1 MNNTYALKG
10 TVFCGYQNA
19 ILKRFQWFRRRE
31 QAALGCSECTA
42 EKSGRPRR
50 KEGHLGDEG
59 GQRSAMRMKSR
70 IAATKEYLVAAAKMV
85 AKMSRSC
92 SSSEAPAQASAPVS
106 TTIVAL
112 AGSGDSRSPHRI
124 SESAGR
130 AGPFRSLSPSA
141 GGPPSPPEAARATA
155 RRRARGRSEEEEE
168 AGLRSLGRGCGRGG
182 RRSGRGRV
190 PACAAMGEE
199 RSGGAPG
206 QRGKKRVALWRWW
219 M

>member
-106 TTIVAL
+106 TTVVAL

-141 GGPPSPPEAARATA
+141 GGPPSPPEAENASVARATA
-155 RRRARGRSEEEEE
+155 E
-168 AGLRSLGRGCGRGG
+168 LGRASREACASEKGWAAAGG
-182 RRSGRGRV
+182 RRQEGK
-190 PACAAMGEE
+190 
-199 RSGGAPG
+199 RS
-206 QRGKKRVALWRWW
+206 
-219 M
+219 